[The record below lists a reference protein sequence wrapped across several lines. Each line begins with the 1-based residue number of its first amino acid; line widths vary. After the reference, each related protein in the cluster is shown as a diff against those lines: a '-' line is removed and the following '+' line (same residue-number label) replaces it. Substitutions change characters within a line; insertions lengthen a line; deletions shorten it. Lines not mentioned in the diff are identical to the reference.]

1 MSTPP
6 PPRVLFIT
14 TDYPPEPGGLQTYSL
29 KIARELP
36 GGLLARVLTGSDRVA
51 GSLPPPRHAAF
62 EVHRGRGRLRAALW
76 SLRRI
81 FALRLSGKTDCIL
94 HMQWSTAP
102 ASWLLRKVGLGLP
115 YVVLIHGAELIDP
128 GRPWLNRLKA
138 AVLAR
143 ADAVVAGSRATAD
156 LFLRLGLRSRRLE
169 VIPYGNPLPTRPAAK
184 SNAANAADSAD
195 AAAPEA
201 VPSPEREPRPA
212 KLLCMHRLV
221 ARKGTA
227 LLLAALGRLRDLPWT
242 LDVAGRGEE
251 EPALRRLC
259 EELGLSSRVAF
270 LGAVAEPEKPAL
282 LDGADLFV
290 LPSLPPR
297 ENNHMEGLGL
307 ALLEAQGRGLPV
319 LAARTGG
326 IPEAVAEGR
335 TGLLFAAGDKSDLE
349 AKLRLLLG
357 DAALRRRLGEAGPG
371 WVRENF
377 AWDRSLARL
386 AGLLEEV
393 AGEGSG
399 GIGRK

>member
-1 MSTPP
+1 MSAPL

-36 GGLLARVLTGSDRVA
+36 GGLLARVLTASDWAA
-51 GSLPPPRHAAF
+51 GSLPPPRDAVF

-81 FALRLSGKTDCIL
+81 LALRLSGEMDCLL

-102 ASWLLRKVGLGLP
+102 ASWLLGRIGLGLS

-156 LFLRLGLRSRRLE
+156 LFLRLGLKSRRLE
-169 VIPYGNPLPTRPAAK
+169 VIPYGNPLPSMPPRPEGITEAA
-184 SNAANAADSAD
+184 A

-201 VPSPEREPRPA
+201 VDPPERDPRPV

-227 LLLAALGRLRDLPWT
+227 LLLAALGRLRDLSWT
-242 LDVAGRGEE
+242 LEMTGRGEE
-251 EPALRRLC
+251 EEALRRIC
-259 EELGLSSRVAF
+259 GELGLTSRVAF
-270 LGAVAEPEKPAL
+270 LGAVAEAEKPAL
-282 LDGADLFV
+282 LDGADLFI

-297 ENNHMEGLGL
+297 DNNHMEGLGL

-326 IPEAVAEGR
+326 IPEAVDEGR
-335 TGLLFAAGDKSDLE
+335 TGLLFEAGNAEDLE

-357 DAALRRRLGEAGPG
+357 DAALRRRLGDAGPA

-377 AWDRSLARL
+377 DWGRSLARL
-386 AGLLEEV
+386 AGLLGEV
-393 AGEGSG
+393 AGKG
-399 GIGRK
+399 